1 MKKALYLGTE
11 QKGYWVAEVA
21 AQYSCEVEYS
31 GYILSSSNLINRAL
45 AKPYDYIIVDIADLY
60 LSGPELKF
68 TIEQIKTGSAASVA
82 LVAQGMS
89 SSSVAITA
97 CIAAGIKNI
106 CNSLYV
112 GDLRDE
118 IKLFFEGVPN
128 VEQMVSDT
136 NGEVNVLKDK
146 LPYNVLNVPRKTIG
160 VAGSISRIG
169 TTTQA
174 LQIVKY
180 LQMKGKKTA
189 YVEIN
194 STGYIDSLL
203 KIYGE
208 ARLVDESLGWV
219 TYQGVDMFKNLS
231 EIERLYQMGYEYFVF
246 DFGSMQTDDFQELLF
261 YEKDYKITV
270 HGIKPAEIIAFDSA
284 IRKLY
289 SRSVS
294 YLFSFIPDNE
304 HDSVYEMMDDRQR
317 VTYFAPVI
325 TNPYSYN
332 SESTSTFDEILSVEE
347 SSDKVEEELEEK
359 KGFFLRRKKKSGKG
373 RRRQN

>member
-1 MKKALYLGTE
+1 M
-11 QKGYWVAEVA
+11 
-21 AQYSCEVEYS
+21 
-31 GYILSSSNLINRAL
+31 
-45 AKPYDYIIVDIADLY
+45 
-60 LSGPELKF
+60 
-68 TIEQIKTGSAASVA
+68 
-82 LVAQGMS
+82 
-89 SSSVAITA
+89 
-97 CIAAGIKNI
+97 
-106 CNSLYV
+106 
-112 GDLRDE
+112 
-118 IKLFFEGVPN
+118 
-128 VEQMVSDT
+128 
-136 NGEVNVLKDK
+136 
-146 LPYNVLNVPRKTIG
+146 
-160 VAGSISRIG
+160 
-169 TTTQA
+169 
-174 LQIVKY
+174 
-180 LQMKGKKTA
+180 
-189 YVEIN
+189 
-194 STGYIDSLL
+194 
-203 KIYGE
+203 
-208 ARLVDESLGWV
+208 
-219 TYQGVDMFKNLS
+219 
-231 EIERLYQMGYEYFVF
+231 
-246 DFGSMQTDDFQELLF
+246 F

>member
-261 YEKDYKITV
+261 YEKDYN
-270 HGIKPAEIIAFDSA
+270 II
-284 IRKLY
+284 L
-289 SRSVS
+289 
-294 YLFSFIPDNE
+294 
-304 HDSVYEMMDDRQR
+304 
-317 VTYFAPVI
+317 
-325 TNPYSYN
+325 
-332 SESTSTFDEILSVEE
+332 
-347 SSDKVEEELEEK
+347 
-359 KGFFLRRKKKSGKG
+359 
-373 RRRQN
+373 